1 MSALRALHFVLFVVK
16 REVSCGHFV
25 ALLDSRDFKQ
35 QLRMERQQR
44 PEVCRHTAVAKNVKV
59 SKAEQRNA
67 ALIHLLRSKKIYNLK
82 KQEKDC
88 FWR

>member
-1 MSALRALHFVLFVVK
+1 MSFQIGCVLATNERSACFTLCFVLFVVK

-35 QLRMERQQR
+35 QLRMERLQR

-59 SKAEQRNA
+59 TKQR
-67 ALIHLLRSKKIYNLK
+67 
-82 KQEKDC
+82 
-88 FWR
+88 